1 VEFNKD
7 INTITCRTWPRRETT
22 LHILFFFPFFPICD
36 RAPSQFLPLVRRRGV
51 ATRTTT
57 STVES
62 RKDANA
68 SPGEI
73 ASCPETHSMNPPA
86 LSMPPWKLCPAGNV
100 SQAPQFANMYYERRK
115 GKYFGDGLEEYER
128 ISPNVYLCFVY
139 SRDISRINPIR
150 HMLLLLLRKREREFS
165 KREEIYEQRTE
176 FRQSNIYILDGCS
189 LFLSP
194 CDRWGNWNEVEL
206 GKNTRHV
213 AFYPPPSFFYYF
225 GNYPLL
231 AYAHGNLPCY

>member
-1 VEFNKD
+1 
-7 INTITCRTWPRRETT
+7 
-22 LHILFFFPFFPICD
+22 
-36 RAPSQFLPLVRRRGV
+36 
-51 ATRTTT
+51 
-57 STVES
+57 
-62 RKDANA
+62 
-68 SPGEI
+68 
-73 ASCPETHSMNPPA
+73 MNPPA

-150 HMLLLLLRKREREFS
+150 HMLLLLRKREREFS

-176 FRQSNIYILDGCS
+176 FRQSNIYFLDGCS

-213 AFYPPPSFFYYF
+213 AFYPPPFFTISEITRY
-225 GNYPLL
+225 
-231 AYAHGNLPCY
+231 

>member
-1 VEFNKD
+1 VRHPNFYRSSVAEAS
-7 INTITCRTWPRRETT
+7 RRERR
-22 LHILFFFPFFPICD
+22 
-36 RAPSQFLPLVRRRGV
+36 RAPSKVVKMQMRLLERLPAVPKPSEKPTRWIHQPSQCLPESYVPRETWARLLNSQICITRGERASISETV
-51 ATRTTT
+51 WKST
-57 STVES
+57 S
-62 RKDANA
+62 
-68 SPGEI
+68 
-73 ASCPETHSMNPPA
+73 
-86 LSMPPWKLCPAGNV
+86 
-100 SQAPQFANMYYERRK
+100 
-115 GKYFGDGLEEYER
+115 
-128 ISPNVYLCFVY
+128 VYLCFVY

-176 FRQSNIYILDGCS
+176 FRQSNIYFLDGCS